1 MPSSPPD
8 GEPAPLDGALPP
20 DAVAGLS
27 GRRLSLYVHV
37 PFCAVRCGYCD
48 FNTYTSVELGAAPG
62 ASQDAYLEAAVAEL
76 DLALQILPNAPP
88 LQSVFFGGGTPTMLP
103 PAALAGLLA
112 SVRARFPL
120 ASDAEVTT
128 EANPESVD
136 QAGLDTLAE
145 AGFTRL
151 SLGMQ
156 SARPGVLAVL
166 DRRHT
171 PGRVGHVVQQARR
184 AGFGSVSLDLI
195 YGSPTET
202 IDDWR
207 ESLVT
212 ALAYQ
217 PDHVSAYSL
226 IVEPGTRLAARI
238 GRGELPAPDEDYHAD
253 CYLLAEELL
262 TEAGLANYEV
272 SNWSRPGHESRHN
285 LAYWVGDD
293 WWGVGPGAHSHVNG
307 VRWWN
312 VRHPRD
318 YAARLAAGKSPGQG
332 REELS
337 PNQRRVERV
346 LLEPRLAT
354 GLPTTVLTR
363 SERDRLP
370 ELVARGLAQDE
381 PERLRLTLE
390 GRLLADAVIR
400 DLLDPL

>member
-48 FNTYTSVELGAAPG
+48 FNTYTSAELGAAPG

-318 YAARLAAGKSPGQG
+318 YAARLAAGESPGAGPGGAQSQPAPRG
-332 REELS
+332 AGAARAPIGDGS
-337 PNQRRVERV
+337 PH
-346 LLEPRLAT
+346 
-354 GLPTTVLTR
+354 
-363 SERDRLP
+363 DRP
-370 ELVARGLAQDE
+370 
-381 PERLRLTLE
+381 
-390 GRLLADAVIR
+390 DA
-400 DLLDPL
+400 LGT